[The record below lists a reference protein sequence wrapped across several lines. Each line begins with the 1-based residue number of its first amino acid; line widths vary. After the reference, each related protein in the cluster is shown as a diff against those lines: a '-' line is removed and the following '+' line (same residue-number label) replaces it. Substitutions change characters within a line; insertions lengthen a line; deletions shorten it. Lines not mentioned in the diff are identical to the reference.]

1 LHLFYYLVPPITDN
15 PDTFI
20 AQLLDEA
27 DLSELVQLD
36 IVNQIQY
43 FLEERAHLMNQVCPI
58 LNFFYLILQNNLDG
72 NFPYTI

>member
-1 LHLFYYLVPPITDN
+1 LHLFYYLVPPTTDN
-15 PDTFI
+15 PDAFI

-43 FLEERAHLMNQVCPI
+43 FLEERAHLMNQVCPK